1 MSNQMSIF
9 IKGFDGGNDGD
20 LRPAHSS
27 TSDRDRW
34 LQAGVFHLPACL
46 PSFPLTLS
54 EAALLWTFPN
64 ADTARAAEYGHAP
77 VWSESTEKERRGKE
91 RHERKRKRDIHR

>member
-1 MSNQMSIF
+1 MGSN
-9 IKGFDGGNDGD
+9 KG
-20 LRPAHSS
+20 
-27 TSDRDRW
+27 TETWQWERW

-77 VWSESTEKERRGKE
+77 VWSESTE
-91 RHERKRKRDIHR
+91 RKRGGKRKDQREREKET